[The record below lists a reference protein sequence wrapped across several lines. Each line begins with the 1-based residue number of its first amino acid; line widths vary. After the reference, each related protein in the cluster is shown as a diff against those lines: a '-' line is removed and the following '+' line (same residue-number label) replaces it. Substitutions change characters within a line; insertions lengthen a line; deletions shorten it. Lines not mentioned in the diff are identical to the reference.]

1 MKTFSLLL
9 LVFVFIAC
17 KKSGS
22 DGSNNSTKATV
33 TFTNNNAFPLRV
45 IITGT
50 GAADTLFPLPNR
62 ALDFDVQPKSS
73 VKKTD
78 VPTGSRKMVVST
90 VCTSQQPF
98 NESCTAYVYRTV
110 NYLAGQS
117 YTEPLQ

>member
-1 MKTFSLLL
+1 MKTSAFL
-9 LVFVFIAC
+9 LVFVIIISC
-17 KKSGS
+17 KKSSS
-22 DGSNNSTKATV
+22 DGNNNGTKATV

-73 VKKTD
+73 AKRTD

-98 NESCTAYVYRTV
+98 NEVCTAYVYRTV
-110 NYLAGQS
+110 NYLPGQS